1 MLCNLN
7 QSYIQRLPF
16 AKKGTRYEVRD
27 KLLPGLTLR
36 VGPKRKSFYW
46 HTRVAGKAVKIHLGI
61 FGFTTTDQARMEV
74 HKLILQSR
82 EGTLPRSLRKEQ
94 AQRIHSPTLQAVL
107 DEYLST
113 RKLRQTSI
121 DSYLKIARLYLPG
134 FMPRPV
140 TEITSQECLR
150 LYQSLRDSKSP
161 AKANDA
167 IRLLNALM
175 TYAKATL
182 DVDVCEV
189 KAKLKAAKLL
199 EATPARDS
207 RVTPKDIPVLLASL
221 KDRPHHY
228 EVMIM
233 TALLTGMRRAELQK
247 LTWQDLDETEG
258 TLLARDTKN
267 HKDHL
272 LPLGPRLLAMLLDF
286 RPQDATG
293 PIFSSRID
301 RWAAIVS
308 QTSGIRFSLH
318 ALRRTFISTAT
329 KLLGNPLLVKA
340 LVNHSSNDVTEK
352 NYVRF
357 ETEELRE
364 SMIRIEDEILC
375 DTQTTRRQ
383 KRQQ

>member
-46 HTRVAGKAVKIHLGI
+46 HTRVDGKAVKIHLGI

-82 EGTLPRSLRKEQ
+82 EGTLPPSLRKEQ
-94 AQRIHSPTLQAVL
+94 SLRSPSPTLQFVL
-107 DEYLST
+107 DEYLSS

-121 DSYLKIARLYLPG
+121 DSYLKIARLYLADL
-134 FMPRPV
+134 MTQPV
-140 TEITSQECLR
+140 IDITSQDCMK
-150 LYQSLRDSKSP
+150 LYQGLRDSKSP

-175 TYAKATL
+175 TYAKATY
-182 DVDVCEV
+182 DVEVCQV

-199 EATPARDS
+199 EATPARDH
-207 RVTPKDIPVLLASL
+207 RLTPQEIPVLLASL
-221 KDRPHHY
+221 SARPLHY
-228 EVMIM
+228 QVMIK

-247 LTWQDLDETEG
+247 LTWKDLDETQG

-272 LPLGPRLLAMLLDF
+272 LPIGPQLLAMLMSF
-286 RPQDATG
+286 RPVNAIG
-293 PIFSSRID
+293 PIFPARID

-308 QTSGIRFSLH
+308 KTSGIHFSLH
-318 ALRRTFISTAT
+318 ALRRTFISTAS

-340 LVNHSSNDVTEK
+340 LVNHSTSDVTER

-357 ETEELRE
+357 ELEDLRE
-364 SMIRIEDEILC
+364 CMEKIELHLLKNLTENKISL
-375 DTQTTRRQ
+375 T
-383 KRQQ
+383 